1 MLHLHKPSRL
11 FAKPAL
17 RSVPFLIHTL
27 YIFSL
32 TVNCLR
38 VDAHFLQVYLYVMYE
53 LIFKYILWT
62 NLTLDQKG
70 VSPPPGFSSMY
81 RHTRCTTFPRSQFKL
96 QPFKAVL
103 DSDFASECERYGGTR
118 SLQSRLWRCAGH
130 RLRRVS
136 SLAGI
141 IVLGTEQTAKA
152 KQKLGLLK

>member
-1 MLHLHKPSRL
+1 MWIRSDWISVAGFPDAASDKPSRW

-62 NLTLDQKG
+62 NLTLDQKRVPPQASALCTDTHDAHHFHAVNSSCSHSKQHWIATLLRNASDMEAREVCSPAFG
-70 VSPPPGFSSMY
+70 VVPD
-81 RHTRCTTFPRSQFKL
+81 TDCV
-96 QPFKAVL
+96 VL
-103 DSDFASECERYGGTR
+103 VAWLE
-118 SLQSRLWRCAGH
+118 L
-130 RLRRVS
+130 
-136 SLAGI
+136 
-141 IVLGTEQTAKA
+141 
-152 KQKLGLLK
+152 